1 MEIRQAG
8 LLFAERLSALKNK
21 RTLLLAIWVIGII
34 FPMAWL
40 GLKNAQFKAW
50 FDAIF
55 SPLWMHIL
63 MHALL
68 YAVLALILAWITARP
83 QQSLPLVRLLS
94 IVLSV
99 AILQEAFQAWSASFL
114 YWPGIIFDWVND
126 LAGAAAG
133 LWVFS
138 LIRLRKLTANR
149 S

>member
-1 MEIRQAG
+1 
-8 LLFAERLSALKNK
+8 LKAK
-21 RTLLLAIWVIGII
+21 RTLLLAFWVIGII

-99 AILQEAFQAWSASFL
+99 AILQEPFR
-114 YWPGIIFDWVND
+114 PGLPVFI
-126 LAGAAAG
+126 LAGDNFDG
-133 LWVFS
+133 Q
-138 LIRLRKLTANR
+138 
-149 S
+149 